1 MAGKTESAEKQDFQ
15 IRGTWDGEA
24 IDHDPVELSL
34 VAAGEDLIISISA
47 PYFGDPAPE
56 GGKPGETYWQ
66 LWEHEVVEAFFLN
79 DQEQYLELE
88 FGPHGQH
95 LMLILNGN
103 RNAIK

>member
-1 MAGKTESAEKQDFQ
+1 MEESHKFQ
-15 IRGTWDGEA
+15 ILGTWEGKPL
-24 IDHDPVELSL
+24 DHDPVELTL
-34 VAAGEDLIISISA
+34 VPAGEDLVIKISA

-56 GGKPGETYWQ
+56 GGKPGEAYFE

-79 DQEQYLELE
+79 DKEQYLELE

-95 LMLILNGN
+95 LMLMLDGN